1 MKILGIET
9 KYMIPNEDKTR
20 TSAVDWWR
28 VISPLNNLKKIT
40 NWQIDIQK
48 GVINKKNPTQQEVD
62 EAWLKL
68 GEYDI
73 VFSSYYH
80 NPIAYSYMAVVSKR
94 TGMKYVYDLDDG
106 LFMVKPYNPVYETV
120 VKEKYNYETIL
131 KDVYYLTTTNGRLK
145 KELKKINE
153 KGNIFVLP
161 NFIDDE
167 VYIPAKHIEDYV
179 ITIAYQGGTS
189 HVGDLLFT
197 EFHSALAY
205 ILGKYQGKVR
215 FQIFGFLPTEL
226 DSLPYVEH
234 IEGKVDFYDWIEIYK
249 KYSPFWDIGVAPL
262 EENDFNI
269 YKSPIKVMEYGISQ
283 VPTIASPVGPYLSI
297 IKDKKNGYFAR
308 TVKDWI
314 NCFEDLIENR
324 EKRLKMGETIK
335 QEVLKN
341 WTIKGKIHLWKEVFE
356 KIYYDKR

>member
-9 KYMIPNEDKTR
+9 KYTIPNEDKTR

-28 VISPLNNLKKIT
+28 VINPLNNLKKIT
-40 NWQIDIQK
+40 GWQIDIQK
-48 GVINKKNPTQQEVD
+48 GVANNKKATQMEVD
-62 EAWLKL
+62 RAWLKL

-80 NPIAYSYMAVVSKR
+80 NPIAYSYMAVVSKK

-106 LFMVKPYNPVYETV
+106 LFMVKPYNPVYDNV
-120 VKEKYNYETIL
+120 AKEKHNYKIIL
-131 KDVYYLTTTNGRLK
+131 KDTPYLTTTNRRLK

-161 NFIDDE
+161 NLIDEE
-167 VYIPAKHIEDYV
+167 VYIPAKHIEDDV

-234 IEGKVDFYDWIEIYK
+234 IKGKIDFYDWIEIYK

-297 IKDKKNGYFAR
+297 IKDKKNGYFSR

-314 NCFEDLIENR
+314 NCFEDLIESR
-324 EKRLKMGETIK
+324 EKRLKMGEIIK
-335 QEVLKN
+335 QEVLKD
-341 WTIKGKIHLWKEVFE
+341 WTIKGKIHLWKEIFE
-356 KIYYDKR
+356 KIHYDR